1 MAKEKSALEERLET
15 GLTGTPQLKAAER
28 RHYLGTFRERCCLTI
43 SVAELSPAWL
53 AAFEKEL
60 TAGGDRQV
68 FLNGN
73 LADSQI
79 SPYMK
84 VAASHQV
91 NFTLKTGSDFP
102 TGEGDLAVVVAARV
116 AVHQEVIDVAK
127 KYPPTPEGPG
137 EAAKNPGLLGRLFSH
152 RKGE

>member
-1 MAKEKSALEERLET
+1 MANEKSALEERLET

-43 SVAELSPAWL
+43 SVAELATDWL
-53 AAFEKEL
+53 VPFEKEI
-60 TAGGDRQV
+60 TAGDRLV

-84 VAASHQV
+84 AAASHQV